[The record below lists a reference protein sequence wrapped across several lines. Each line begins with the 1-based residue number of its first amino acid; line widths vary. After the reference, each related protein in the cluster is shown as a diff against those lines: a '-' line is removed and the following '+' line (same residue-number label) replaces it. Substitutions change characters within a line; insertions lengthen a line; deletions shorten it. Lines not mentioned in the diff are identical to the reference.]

1 MGILNG
7 VRVLD
12 LSWGIAG
19 PMTTMILEDNG
30 AEVIRIQPPQGD
42 PFAAQSGYAVW
53 HRGADRMVLDLQDDA
68 GTESFREMVRE
79 ADVVV
84 SSFSSEATKRLGL
97 DHATLAG
104 INPQVISCA
113 ITGYG
118 RHSAHSDRPGYDAL
132 VSARTGLFF
141 DQRGRL
147 GTAMNFIDKREPPSP
162 EFGPPDGMVRGVD
175 RPGPIFPRSN
185 WPSLGAAH
193 LATFGIAAALR
204 AREVIGRGQAVET
217 SLLQGALFAG
227 SLTWQR
233 VERPD
238 DSPLYWMW
246 PTDSRSIEGLFEC
259 ADGRW
264 VHHWAIRPAWIREAS
279 AGTGAVAYNPD
290 HDYRSDPDRIGMS
303 AEDLLVT
310 HFIYPEMV
318 EAFKKFPASE
328 WVEAGEASEMGIALV
343 RSPVEALL
351 DESFLADGCV
361 MEVDHPRHGRIR
373 HIGNPLE
380 FGEPFAE
387 GSENRKSGSTE
398 LKGGPL
404 AGIKVLDLGLGVA
417 GPFGPRM
424 LADLGAD
431 VIKIHALHDTFW
443 AGTHMGLG
451 TNRGKRSLSVN
462 LKDPRGM
469 EILHLLIDEANV
481 IATNWRPGA
490 MARLGIDEESLRH
503 QRPDLVICNSRG
515 FEKGPRSDLPG
526 TDQTAAALCGTEWED
541 AACSHGNPPL
551 WSRSG
556 MGDTGNAMLSAT
568 AIAMALFDRER
579 TGIGRSVSTSIVNAT
594 LLATSYAWI
603 DPDDPAVTWE
613 QVDADQWG
621 LNALYRM
628 YETTDGYIALAV
640 VGEPAWAALATIAG
654 CEHLGADPRFTDAA
668 GRAEHDQSLSEE
680 LSAWFR
686 DRSAIEAFKLLD
698 VSGVPVEIVNEEF
711 CRDFFE
717 DPEALALGLRAQTE
731 SASVG
736 LFEDVGHLVNFSDT
750 EEAVQRGPCECGEH
764 TAEILTELGF
774 NADQIAALAADRVV
788 LVGGAPLT
796 A

>member
-1 MGILNG
+1 MGILSG

-19 PMTTMILEDNG
+19 PITTMMLEDNG
-30 AEVIRIQPPQGD
+30 AEVVRIEPPRGD
-42 PFAAQSGYAVW
+42 PFADQSGYVVW
-53 HRGADRMVLDLQDDA
+53 HRGSDRMALDLHDGT
-68 GTESFREMVRE
+68 GTESFHELVRE

-84 SSFSSEATKRLGL
+84 SAFSSEATERLGL
-97 DHATLAG
+97 DHAALAEL
-104 INPQVISCA
+104 NPRVISCT
-113 ITGYG
+113 ISGYG
-118 RHSAHSDRPGYDAL
+118 RHPDHKDRPGHDAL

-141 DQRGRL
+141 DQRGRP
-147 GTAMNFIDKREPPSP
+147 GTAMNFIDRREPPSP
-162 EFGPPDGMVRGVD
+162 EFGPPDGMVRGAD
-175 RPGPIFPRSN
+175 RPGPIFPRSS
-185 WPSLGAAH
+185 WPSLGAAY
-193 LATFGIAAALR
+193 LATLGIAAALR
-204 AREVIGRGQAVET
+204 AREVTGRGQAVET
-217 SLLQGALFAG
+217 SLFQGALFAV

-264 VHHWAIRPAWIREAS
+264 VHHWTIRPAWVREAG
-279 AGTGAVAYNPD
+279 AGTDAVATNPD
-290 HDYRSDPDRIGMS
+290 HDYRSDPDRIGMT

-310 HFIYPEMV
+310 HFIYPELV
-318 EAFKKFPASE
+318 EAFKRFPARD
-328 WVEAGEASEMGIALV
+328 WAAAGEASEMGVALV
-343 RSPVEALL
+343 RSPLEALL

-361 MEVDHPRHGRIR
+361 TEVDHPRHGRIR

-380 FGEPFAE
+380 FGEPFA
-387 GSENRKSGSTE
+387 KSPSTRQNGSTE
-398 LKGGPL
+398 LSGGPL

-417 GPFGPRM
+417 GPFAPRM

-451 TNRGKRSLSVN
+451 TNRGKRSISVN
-462 LKDPRGM
+462 LKDPRGL
-469 EILHLLIDEANV
+469 EILHQLIDQTDV

-490 MARLGIDEESLRH
+490 MARLGIDEDSLRDR
-503 QRPDLVICNSRG
+503 RPDLVICNSRG
-515 FEKGPRSDLPG
+515 YEKGPRSDLPG

-541 AACSHGNPPL
+541 AAASHGNPPL

-603 DPDDPAVTWE
+603 DPDDPVVTWD
-613 QVDADQWG
+613 QVDAGQWG

-628 YETTDGYIALAV
+628 YEAGDGHIALAV
-640 VGEPAWAALATIAG
+640 VDEPAWSALTSTAG
-654 CEHLGADPRFTDAA
+654 CEHLGRDARFADAA
-668 GRAEHDQSLSEE
+668 ARRQNDQALSEE
-680 LSAWFR
+680 IASWCAE
-686 DRSAIEAFKLLD
+686 RSADEAFNLLD
-698 VSGVPVEIVNEEF
+698 ANGVPVEIVNEEF
-711 CRDFFE
+711 CREFFD
-717 DPEALALGLRAQTE
+717 DPEALALGLRAQTASE
-731 SASVG
+731 SAG
-736 LFEDVGHLVNFSDT
+736 LFEDVGQLVNFSDT
-750 EEAVQRGPCECGEH
+750 KEAVQRGPCECGEH
-764 TAEILTELGF
+764 TAEILAELGF
-774 NADQIAALAADRVV
+774 APDQIEALAADRVV
-788 LVGGAPLT
+788 LVGGAV
-796 A
+796 

>member
-1 MGILNG
+1 
-7 VRVLD
+7 
-12 LSWGIAG
+12 
-19 PMTTMILEDNG
+19 MTTMMLEDNG
-30 AEVIRIQPPQGD
+30 AEVTRIAPPQGD
-42 PFAAQSGYAVW
+42 PFEEQSGYVVW
-53 HRGADRMVLDLQDDA
+53 HRGADRIPLDLQDSGA
-68 GTESFREMVRE
+68 IESFHEMVRT
-79 ADVVV
+79 ADIVV
-84 SSFSSEATKRLGL
+84 SAFSPEATEHLGI
-97 DHATLAG
+97 DHPSLAEL
-104 INPQVISCA
+104 NPRVISCA
-113 ITGYG
+113 ISGYG
-118 RHSAHSDRPGYDAL
+118 RHPKHKDRPGYDAL

-141 DQRGRL
+141 DQRGRI
-147 GTAMNFIDKREPPSP
+147 GTAMNYIGHLEPPSP
-162 EFGPPDGMVRGVD
+162 DFGPPEGMVRGVD

-185 WPSLGAAH
+185 WPSVGAAH
-193 LATFGIAAALR
+193 LAIFGIAAALR
-204 AREVIGRGQAVET
+204 AREVTGKGQAVET
-217 SLLQGALFAG
+217 SLFQGALFAA

-264 VHHWAIRPAWIREAS
+264 VHHWSIWPAWVRD
-279 AGTGAVAYNPD
+279 TGSDSLATATGPD
-290 HDYRSDPDRIGMS
+290 SDYRGGSDRIGMT

-310 HFIYPEMV
+310 HFLYPELA
-318 EAFKKFPASE
+318 EAFKRLPARD
-328 WVEAGEASEMGIALV
+328 WVAEAEANEMGIALV
-343 RSPVEALL
+343 RSPLEALL

-361 MEVDHPRHGRIR
+361 MESVHPRHGRIR

-380 FGEPFAE
+380 FGKPYAVSAPTRPS
-387 GSENRKSGSTE
+387 GASELSGGP
-398 LKGGPL
+398 LAGGPL

-431 VIKIHALHDTFW
+431 VIKVHAIHDTFW

-451 TNRGKRSLSVN
+451 TNRGKRSISVN
-462 LKDPRGM
+462 LKDPRGL
-469 EILHLLIDEANV
+469 EILHQLIDQTDV

-490 MARLGIDEESLRH
+490 MARLGIDEESLRDR
-503 QRPDLVICNSRG
+503 RPDLVICNSRG

-541 AACSHGNPPL
+541 GACSQGNPPL

-568 AIAMALFDRER
+568 AIALALFDRER
-579 TGIGRSVSTSIVNAT
+579 TGVGRSVSTSIVNAT

-603 DPDDPAVTWE
+603 DPDDPAVTWD

-628 YETTDGYIALAV
+628 YQANNGFITIAV
-640 VGEPAWAALATIAG
+640 VDE
-654 CEHLGADPRFTDAA
+654 
-668 GRAEHDQSLSEE
+668 
-680 LSAWFR
+680 SAWLALTTVEGLGHLANDERFADGPAR
-686 DRSAIEAFKLLD
+686 AQNDQALSDEVALWIRERSADEAFKLLD
-698 VSGVPVEIVNEEF
+698 SSGVPVEIVNEEF
-711 CRDFFE
+711 CREFFD
-717 DPEALALGLRAQTE
+717 DPEALALELRAQTA
-731 SASVG
+731 SMSVG

-750 EEAVQRGPCECGEH
+750 KEAVQRGPCECGEH

-774 NADQIAALAADRVV
+774 ASDQIDALAADRVV
-788 LVGGAPLT
+788 LVANGT
-796 A
+796 T

>member
-1 MGILNG
+1 ME
-7 VRVLD
+7 VD
-12 LSWGIAG
+12 L
-19 PMTTMILEDNG
+19 
-30 AEVIRIQPPQGD
+30 
-42 PFAAQSGYAVW
+42 
-53 HRGADRMVLDLQDDA
+53 
-68 GTESFREMVRE
+68 
-79 ADVVV
+79 
-84 SSFSSEATKRLGL
+84 
-97 DHATLAG
+97 
-104 INPQVISCA
+104 
-113 ITGYG
+113 
-118 RHSAHSDRPGYDAL
+118 
-132 VSARTGLFF
+132 
-141 DQRGRL
+141 
-147 GTAMNFIDKREPPSP
+147 
-162 EFGPPDGMVRGVD
+162 
-175 RPGPIFPRSN
+175 
-185 WPSLGAAH
+185 
-193 LATFGIAAALR
+193 
-204 AREVIGRGQAVET
+204 
-217 SLLQGALFAG
+217 
-227 SLTWQR
+227 LT
-233 VERPD
+233 
-238 DSPLYWMW
+238 
-246 PTDSRSIEGLFEC
+246 
-259 ADGRW
+259 
-264 VHHWAIRPAWIREAS
+264 
-279 AGTGAVAYNPD
+279 
-290 HDYRSDPDRIGMS
+290 RSDPPHRQ
-303 AEDLLVT
+303 
-310 HFIYPEMV
+310 P
-318 EAFKKFPASE
+318 PR
-328 WVEAGEASEMGIALV
+328 V
-343 RSPVEALL
+343 RRAV
-351 DESFLADGCV
+351 C
-361 MEVDHPRHGRIR
+361 RRIR
-373 HIGNPLE
+373 KPQE
-380 FGEPFAE
+380 RA
-387 GSENRKSGSTE
+387 TE

-469 EILHLLIDEANV
+469 EILHLLIDDADV

-503 QRPDLVICNSRG
+503 HRPDLVICNSRG

-541 AACSHGNPPL
+541 AAYSHGNPPL

-579 TGIGRSVSTSIVNAT
+579 TGAGRSVSTSIVNAT

-668 GRAEHDQSLSEE
+668 ARAEHDQSLSEE

-686 DRSAIEAFKLLD
+686 DRPAIAAFKLLD
-698 VSGVPVEIVNEEF
+698 AAGVPVEIVNEEF
-711 CRDFFE
+711 CREFFE

-774 NADQIAALAADRVV
+774 TADQIAELAADRVV

>member
-1 MGILNG
+1 MGILSG

-19 PMTTMILEDNG
+19 PMATMILEDNG
-30 AEVIRIQPPQGD
+30 AEVVRIQPPQGD
-42 PFAAQSGYAVW
+42 PFANQSGYVVW
-53 HRGADRMVLDLQDDA
+53 HRGAERIPLDLHSEADA
-68 GTESFREMVRE
+68 ASFRELVE
-79 ADVVV
+79 NSDIVV
-84 SSFSSEATKRLGL
+84 SAFSSDTTHRLGL
-97 DHATLAG
+97 SHAALAE
-104 INPQVISCA
+104 INPQVISCS

-118 RHSAHSDRPGYDAL
+118 HHSDHRDRPGIDAL
-132 VSARTGLFF
+132 VAARTGLYF
-141 DQRGRL
+141 DQRGRV
-147 GTAMNFIDKREPPSP
+147 GTAMNYIGRREPPSP

-175 RPGPIFPRSN
+175 RPGPIFPRTN

-193 LATFGIAAALR
+193 LAIFGIAAALR

-217 SLLQGALFAG
+217 SLFQGALFAA
-227 SLTWQR
+227 SLVWQR
-233 VERPD
+233 VERPE

-264 VHHWAIRPAWIREAS
+264 VHHWSIWPAWVRETGSAS
-279 AGTGAVAYNPD
+279 SATATGPNT
-290 HDYRSDPDRIGMS
+290 DYRRGSDRIGMT

-310 HFIYPEMV
+310 HFLYPELA
-318 EAFKKFPASE
+318 EAFKRLPARD
-328 WVEAGEASEMGIALV
+328 WVAEAEANEMGVALV
-343 RSPVEALL
+343 RSPLEALL

-361 MEVDHPRHGRIR
+361 AEVDHPQHGRIR

-380 FGEPFAE
+380 FGEPYGTQTQARSN
-387 GSENRKSGSTE
+387 GATE
-398 LKGGPL
+398 LAGGPL

-451 TNRGKRSLSVN
+451 TNRGKRSISVN
-462 LKDPRGM
+462 LKDPRGL
-469 EILHLLIDEANV
+469 EILHQLIDQADV

-490 MARLGIDEESLRH
+490 MARLGIDEASLRER
-503 QRPDLVICNSRG
+503 RPDLVICNSRG
-515 FEKGPRSDLPG
+515 YEKGPRSDLPG

-541 AACSHGNPPL
+541 GACSSGNPPM

-568 AIAMALFDRER
+568 AIALALFDREC

-603 DPDDPAVTWE
+603 NPEDPEVTWD

-621 LNALYRM
+621 LSALYRM
-628 YETTDGYIALAV
+628 YETSDGYIAIAV
-640 VGEPAWAALATIAG
+640 IDEPAWAALCTVPGFERLA
-654 CEHLGADPRFTDAA
+654 ADIRFSHPTA
-668 GRAEHDQSLSEE
+668 RAEHDQALSEE
-680 LSAWFR
+680 ISSWCR
-686 DRSAIEAFKLLD
+686 ERSADEAFKLLD
-698 VSGVPVEIVNEEF
+698 SNRVPVEVVNEEF
-711 CRDFFE
+711 CRDFFD
-717 DPEALALGLRAQTE
+717 DPEALALGLRAQTN

-736 LFEDVGHLVNFSDT
+736 LFEDVGQLVNFSDT
-750 EEAVQRGPCECGEH
+750 KESVQRGPCECGEH
-764 TAEILTELGF
+764 TAEILAELSYT
-774 NADQIAALAADRVV
+774 AEQIEALASDQVV
-788 LVGGAPLT
+788 LVADGAT
-796 A
+796 